1 MSPQTVY
8 AYIFV
13 YRSNNIHAVVYA
25 FIIITVQETKTYIIT
40 RDIEMSLIITHE
52 YYCYCVSFDI
62 IFFQSS
68 FKIKIIFMNIH
79 QRLTLYFHYG

>member
-25 FIIITVQETKTYIIT
+25 FIIITVQETQKIHYYQRH
-40 RDIEMSLIITHE
+40 RDVFD
-52 YYCYCVSFDI
+52 YY
-62 IFFQSS
+62 
-68 FKIKIIFMNIH
+68 
-79 QRLTLYFHYG
+79 T